1 MPLQPHLPPLPF
13 GPATSRTAHS
23 DPFPMVTQQSHTTRP
38 YNTHESQSDIGG
50 YGQTTIPYLS
60 EPLFGPRAIASAHSE
75 VQRREED
82 EGGDDLSEL
91 RPPTEVGVVVEAV
104 EDQGFFE
111 QAKDAILR
119 STASRLQALYAGGAG
134 PQYLDDQAVWMLLN
148 TKK

>member
-1 MPLQPHLPPLPF
+1 M
-13 GPATSRTAHS
+13 
-23 DPFPMVTQQSHTTRP
+23 
-38 YNTHESQSDIGG
+38 
-50 YGQTTIPYLS
+50 IPYLG
-60 EPLFGPRAIASAHSE
+60 EPVFGPRAIAAAHSE
-75 VQRREED
+75 VKRCEED
-82 EGGDDLSEL
+82 EGGDNLTEL

-148 TKK
+148 IKK